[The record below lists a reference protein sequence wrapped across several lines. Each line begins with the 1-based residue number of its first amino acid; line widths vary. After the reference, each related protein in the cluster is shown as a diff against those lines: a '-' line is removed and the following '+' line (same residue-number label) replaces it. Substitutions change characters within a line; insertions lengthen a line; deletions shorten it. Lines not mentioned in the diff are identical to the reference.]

1 MRDLAPVELWWIHSA
16 PLRVTVL
23 QKIAAPPARVFAE
36 LAGDQTW
43 TAFFPLMRWCRWS
56 SDARGVGCEREVGIT
71 GFGRF
76 RERFLV
82 WDADAGS
89 FGFSMIATSSPLMRA
104 MGEHGRIHPDGDG
117 TLLSW
122 TVGAEPTRLGDA
134 VASAVLPVT
143 RTLFTTAFRRL
154 ARRLEA
160 S

>member
-1 MRDLAPVELWWIHSA
+1 MRDLAPVELWWIHGA

-43 TAFFPLMRWCRWS
+43 PEFFPLMRACEWA
-56 SDARGVGCEREVGIT
+56 SDARGVGCERTVTIA

-76 RERFLV
+76 RERFLA
-82 WDADAGS
+82 WDERS
-89 FGFSMIATSSPLMRA
+89 FGFSMIGTSSPLMRA
-104 MGEHGRIHPDGDG
+104 MGEHGRLHDDGDG

-134 VASAVLPVT
+134 VAGAVVPIT
-143 RTLFTTAFRRL
+143 KKLFTTAFERL
-154 ARRLEA
+154 ARRLA